1 MSLSIASKASG
12 QDFSD
17 LLRDFD
23 SRSLSYEDKRF
34 LQTALAFGGHYNG
47 LLDGDWGRMSQA
59 AMTRYSW
66 SEFNGPTEDWHMA
79 AVALDFFDLS
89 QRDGWQIEYFPN
101 LELSFLVPKDAVVV
115 DEPSSDFVNFHHAF
129 SSLSYSTGI
138 HRVQTVNRIHSY
150 TLSVHQSRN
159 EPYLVRNPIRAI
171 TSSTASDGSVLYTRS
186 DKVRGAWRT
195 IMISASHKDKALLGA
210 VSSSIA
216 PGPTPPIQISTAGRL
231 EQALRVT
238 IEFLQEQDEAGPPTE
253 ATNPSP
259 PNSTKPSERR
269 GSSGSGFIVSS
280 LGHVLTN
287 EHVIS
292 GCKTFTVENSPAE
305 LVASS
310 EVFDL
315 ALLRFQL
322 PDGKKVAEFSP
333 APARLNSDVTA
344 IGFPYA
350 GLLGGLNVT
359 RGAVSSLSGLGNDGT
374 QIQISAP
381 VQAGNSGGPLVGPDG
396 EVVGVVVSKLDAQF
410 FSENLGDTPQNVNF
424 AVRGEVAKIFLS
436 QHGVEPIIG
445 EKDDVIPNVDL
456 AESAKRFTVFVECR

>member
-1 MSLSIASKASG
+1 MSLSVALKASG
-12 QDFSD
+12 QDFSE

-34 LQTALAFGGHYNG
+34 LQTALAFEGHYNG

-66 SEFNGPTEDWHMA
+66 SEFDGPTEDWHMA
-79 AVALDFFDLS
+79 AVAFDFFDLS
-89 QRDGWQIEYFPN
+89 RRDGWQIEYFAN
-101 LELSFLVPKDAVVV
+101 LELSFLVPQDAVII
-115 DEPSSDFVNFHHAF
+115 DEPSADFFNFHHAF

-138 HRVQTVNRIHSY
+138 HSVQTVNRIHSY
-150 TLSVHQSRN
+150 TLSLHQSRI
-159 EPYLVRNPIRAI
+159 EPYLVRNPSRAI
-171 TSSTASDGSVLYTRS
+171 TSSTASDGSILYTRS

-195 IMISASHKDKALLGA
+195 IMISASRKDKALLGA

-216 PGPTPPIQISTAGRL
+216 PGYTPPIQISKGGRL
-231 EQALRVT
+231 EHALKVT
-238 IEFLQEQDEAGPPTE
+238 IDFLQEQEEGAPPTV
-253 ATNPSP
+253 AANPSP
-259 PNSTKPSERR
+259 PKSTQPTKRN
-269 GSSGSGFIVSS
+269 GSSGSGFVVSS

-292 GCKTFTVENSPAE
+292 GCTTFTVDKAPAE
-305 LVASS
+305 LVGSS

-315 ALLRFQL
+315 ALLRFRL
-322 PDGKKVAEFSP
+322 PNGKKVAEFSP

-344 IGFPYA
+344 VGFPYA
-350 GLLGGLNVT
+350 GILGGLNVT

-374 QIQISAP
+374 RIQISAP

-410 FSENLGDTPQNVNF
+410 FSEKLGDTPQNVNF
-424 AVRGEVAKIFLS
+424 AVRGEVAKMFLS
-436 QHGVEPIIG
+436 QHGIEPVIG

-456 AESAKRFTVFVECR
+456 AESAKKFTVFVECR